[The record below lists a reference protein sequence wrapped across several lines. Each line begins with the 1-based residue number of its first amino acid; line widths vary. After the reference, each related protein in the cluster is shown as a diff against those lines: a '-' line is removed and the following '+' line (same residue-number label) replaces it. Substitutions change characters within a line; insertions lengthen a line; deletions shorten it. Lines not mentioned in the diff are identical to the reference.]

1 MNGWDRFIAQ
11 LKQDVKQWIFF
22 MLTLSLFR
30 LTLVVWF
37 RDKIEQTTSRTDIF
51 NTFLNGMR
59 YDGMAATYW
68 ILIPFLLSQ
77 LCRIVDLQTLA
88 HRVRTSFGAAFS
100 VLTAILAVVTIIYF
114 KEYNDQFN
122 HFVFNLY
129 YDDTRAILST
139 IWTGY
144 PVISGLLAI
153 GILSAALLMLQHRLQ
168 KRDDRKT
175 RRLPLAARVF
185 FSLVVLALVVTGL
198 RGSYGHRPAKLEDAA
213 VTKDPFLNKAVLNPY
228 IALTY
233 AYGTHQKLANTTS
246 GLGAFLPDRDVRKA
260 AQTVF
265 HTTASFDDLDDY
277 LKRTAAGHANRTPKQ
292 IFLVVMESY
301 DAWPLMEKY
310 APLGLTHELAALGK
324 NGIWVT
330 DFLPASDGT
339 ATSLTAII
347 SGLPDANVVT
357 NYQRSSRTAY
367 ASSIAESFK
376 RMGYRTRFFYG
387 GYLSWQ
393 KLGDFVTA
401 QGFEEVYGA
410 AHIGSWASHN
420 EWGVEDEALFD
431 FIVKTVGAASERP
444 SLNVI
449 MTTSYHPP
457 YELDVYG
464 KGFPLHAVPGSLAAE
479 FDNSVTLKML
489 GHLWYADRS
498 IGDFV
503 RKAEHTFDAP
513 LFAFT
518 GDHYGRKFINTHPG
532 PFERSAVPFILY
544 GRDVLSG
551 VKLPKEIAG
560 SHIDIAPTLIELAA
574 PRGFSYYA
582 LGNNIL
588 DRKHQPLGIG
598 RDLVIG
604 PGFLADV
611 YAASPRFYP
620 LPGRELPRSLPD
632 MKLLRSL
639 HHDIHGIGWWRITQ
653 GNLLSIPPANPLRSS
668 PTTTTEML
676 FVR

>member
-11 LKQDVKQWIFF
+11 LKQDLKQWLFF

-30 LTLVVWF
+30 MALVVWF
-37 RDKIEQTTSRTDIF
+37 RDKIEQTTSWSDIV

-68 ILIPFLLSQ
+68 ILIPFLFSQ
-77 LCRIVDLQTLA
+77 LCCITDLQALA
-88 HRVRTSFGAAFS
+88 ERVRSYFGVAFS
-100 VLTAILAVVTIIYF
+100 LLTAILAVVTIIYF

-144 PVISGLLAI
+144 PVVSGLLMI
-153 GILSAALLMLQHRLQ
+153 SVLSGALLLLQQRLLKNARQ
-168 KRDDRKT
+168 KT
-175 RRLPLAARVF
+175 GNYPLLFRIL
-185 FSLVVLALVVTGL
+185 FSVVVLMLVVIAL

-228 IALTY
+228 LALTY
-233 AYGTHQKLANTTS
+233 AYGAHQKLANTTS

-260 AQTVF
+260 AQSVF
-265 HTTASFDDLDDY
+265 HTTASFNNLDDY
-277 LKRTAAGHANRTPKQ
+277 LKKTAAGHSNKAPKQ

-310 APLGLTHELAALGK
+310 ASLGLTQELAQLAK
-324 NGIWVT
+324 NGIAVT

-357 NYQRSSRTAY
+357 NYQQSSRTAY

-431 FIVKTVGAASERP
+431 FIVKTVGAAPEQP

-464 KGFPLHAVPGSLAAE
+464 KGFPLHAVPATLAAE

-498 IGDFV
+498 IGEFV
-503 RKAEHTFDAP
+503 RKAERAFEAP

-544 GRDVLSG
+544 GKDVLRS
-551 VKLPKEIAG
+551 VQPPKQTAG
-560 SHIDIAPTLIELAA
+560 SHIDIAPTLIELTA
-574 PRGFSYYA
+574 PRGFPYYA
-582 LGNNIL
+582 LGSNML
-588 DRKHQPLGIG
+588 DRKRPPLGLG

-611 YAASPRFYP
+611 YAAAPRFYP
-620 LPGRELPRSLPD
+620 LPGKELPQQSPD
-632 MKLLRSL
+632 MQRLRAL
-639 HHDIHGIGWWRITQ
+639 HHAVHGIGWWRITQ
-653 GNLLSIPPANPLRSS
+653 GPRLDVPPSNLLRSAL
-668 PTTTTEML
+668 TTS
-676 FVR
+676 

>member
-11 LKQDVKQWIFF
+11 LKQDLKQWLFF

-30 LTLVVWF
+30 TVLVVWF
-37 RDKIEQTTSRTDIF
+37 RDKIEQTTPWTDIV

-77 LCRIVDLQTLA
+77 LCRIADLEALA
-88 HRVRTSFGAAFS
+88 DRVRSYFGAAFS
-100 VLTAILAVVTIIYF
+100 VLTAILVVVTIIYF

-129 YDDTRAILST
+129 YDDTKAIIAT

-144 PVISGLLAI
+144 PVISGLLMI
-153 GILSAALLMLQHRLQ
+153 SVLSYALLALQ
-168 KRDDRKT
+168 
-175 RRLPLAARVF
+175 RRLRKGDRRQARHRPLLLRIL
-185 FSLVVLALVVTGL
+185 FSVVVVLLVVIAL

-228 IALTY
+228 TALMY
-233 AYGTHQKLANTTS
+233 AYGAHRKLASTTS
-246 GLGAFLPDRDVRKA
+246 GLEAFLPDRDVRKA
-260 AQTVF
+260 AQSVF
-265 HTTASFDDLDDY
+265 HTPASFDNLDDY
-277 LKRTAAGHANRTPKQ
+277 LRKTAVGHSNKTPKQ

-310 APLGLTHELAALGK
+310 ASLGLTRELAKLAN

-339 ATSLTAII
+339 ATSLAAII

-357 NYQRSSRTAY
+357 NYQQSSRTAY

-376 RMGYRTRFFYG
+376 RLGYRTRFFYG

-431 FIVKTVGAASERP
+431 FVIRTVGAAAAEP

-449 MTTSYHPP
+449 LTTSYHPP

-464 KGFPLHAVPGSLAAE
+464 KGFPLHAVPEQLASE

-498 IGDFV
+498 IGEFV
-503 RKAEHTFDAP
+503 RKIERTCEAP

-544 GRDVLSG
+544 GRDVLRN
-551 VKLPKEIAG
+551 VARPKQAAG
-560 SHIDIAPTLIELAA
+560 SHIDIGPTLIELTAS
-574 PRGFSYYA
+574 RGFSYFS
-582 LGNNIL
+582 LGSNIL
-588 DRKHQPLGIG
+588 DRKRPPLGIG
-598 RDLVIG
+598 RDSVIG

-611 YAASPRFYP
+611 YASSSRFYP
-620 LPGRELPRSLPD
+620 LPGKELPQQLPD
-632 MKLLRSL
+632 MSSLRSL
-639 HHDIHGIGWWRITQ
+639 HHNLHGIGWWRITQ
-653 GNLLSIPPANPLRSS
+653 GPFLAVPRANTLRSS
-668 PTTTTEML
+668 PTTSLPAPRT
-676 FVR
+676 

>member
-11 LKQDVKQWIFF
+11 LKQDLTQWLFF
-22 MLTLSLFR
+22 MLSLSLFR
-30 LTLVVWF
+30 MTLVVWF
-37 RDKIEQTTSRTDIF
+37 RDKIEHTTPWTDIV

-77 LCRIVDLQTLA
+77 LCRFVDLQALA
-88 HRVRTSFGAAFS
+88 DRVRSSFGAAFS

-153 GILSAALLMLQHRLQ
+153 SALTALLLALQ
-168 KRDDRKT
+168 
-175 RRLPLAARVF
+175 RRLMQRNLQPTRHYPLIVRIL
-185 FSLVVLALVVTGL
+185 FSVVVVLLVLVAL

-246 GLGAFLPDRDVRKA
+246 GLEAFIPDRDVRKA
-260 AQTVF
+260 AQSVF
-265 HTTASFDDLDDY
+265 HTTASINDLDGY
-277 LKRTAAGHANRTPKQ
+277 LKKTAAGHSNRTPKQ

-310 APLGLTHELAALGK
+310 ASLGLTRELASLAK

-357 NYQRSSRTAY
+357 NYQQSSRTAY

-376 RMGYRTRFFYG
+376 RLGYRTRFFYG

-410 AHIGSWASHN
+410 AHIGTWASHN

-431 FIVKTVGAASERP
+431 FIVRTVGAAPERP

-464 KGFPLHAVPGSLAAE
+464 KGFPLHAIPEKLANE

-498 IGDFV
+498 IGEFV
-503 RKAEHTFDAP
+503 RKAERAFEAP

-544 GRDVLSG
+544 GRDVLRA
-551 VKLPKEIAG
+551 VDVPKQIAG
-560 SHIDIAPTLIELAA
+560 SHIDIGPTLIELTAS
-574 PRGFSYYA
+574 RGFSYYA
-582 LGNNIL
+582 LGSNIL
-588 DRKHQPLGIG
+588 DRKRPPLGVG
-598 RDLVIG
+598 RDLVVG

-620 LPGRELPRSLPD
+620 LPGKELPQHLPD
-632 MKLLRSL
+632 MSTLRSL
-639 HHDIHGIGWWRITQ
+639 HHNLHGIGWWRIAR
-653 GNLLSIPPANPLRSS
+653 GPLLDASPSNTLRSAATS
-668 PTTTTEML
+668 SLRAP
-676 FVR
+676 RP

>member
-11 LKQDVKQWIFF
+11 LRQDLKQWLFF

-30 LTLVVWF
+30 MTLVVWF
-37 RDKIEQTTSRTDIF
+37 RDKIEPATRWIDVV

-59 YDGMAATYW
+59 YDGMAAGYW
-68 ILIPFLLSQ
+68 VLIPFLLTL
-77 LCRIVDLQTLA
+77 LCFVIDLQTPA
-88 HRVRTSFGAAFS
+88 DRVRSFLGAAFS
-100 VLTAILAVVTIIYF
+100 LLTAILAVVTIIYF

-144 PVISGLLAI
+144 PVFSGLLTISVIA
-153 GILSAALLMLQHRLQ
+153 SVLLVLQ
-168 KRDDRKT
+168 
-175 RRLPLAARVF
+175 RRLIKGHALQTRHRPLTVRVL
-185 FSLVVLALVVTGL
+185 FSVIVLVLVVIVL

-228 IALTY
+228 LALTY
-233 AYGTHQKLANTTS
+233 AYGAHRKLANTTS
-246 GLGAFLPDRDVRKA
+246 GLEAFLPDRDVRKA
-260 AQTVF
+260 AQNFF
-265 HTTASFDDLDDY
+265 HTTASFDSLDDY
-277 LKRTAAGHANRTPKQ
+277 LRKTAAGHSNKTPRQ
-292 IFLVVMESY
+292 LFLVVMESY
-301 DAWPLMEKY
+301 DAWPLMKKY
-310 APLGLTHELAALGK
+310 SSLGLTRELSQLAK
-324 NGIWVT
+324 NGIGVA

-357 NYQRSSRTAY
+357 NYQQTSRTAY

-376 RMGYRTRFFYG
+376 RLGYRTRFFYG

-431 FIVKTVGAASERP
+431 FVVKTAVAAAEQP

-449 MTTSYHPP
+449 LTTSYHPP

-464 KGFPLHAVPGSLAAE
+464 KGFPLHAVPEELASE
-479 FDNSVTLKML
+479 FDRSVTLKML

-498 IGDFV
+498 IGEFV
-503 RKAEHTFDAP
+503 RKAERAFEAP

-532 PFERSAVPFILY
+532 PFERSTVPFVLY
-544 GRDVLSG
+544 GRDVLRT
-551 VKLPKEIAG
+551 VVTPKQTAG
-560 SHIDIAPTLIELAA
+560 SHIDIAPTLIELVA
-574 PRGFSYYA
+574 PRGFSYFA
-582 LGNNIL
+582 LGSNIL
-588 DRKHQPLGIG
+588 DRKRPPLGFG

-604 PGFLADV
+604 PGFLAEA
-611 YAASPRFYP
+611 YATAPRFYP
-620 LPGRELPRSLPD
+620 QPGKELPHQLPD
-632 MKLLRSL
+632 MQNLRAL
-639 HHDIHGIGWWRITQ
+639 HHNLHGIGWWRITQ
-653 GNLLSIPPANPLRSS
+653 GPLLTVLPANSL
-668 PTTTTEML
+668 
-676 FVR
+676 